1 MINRA
6 KQIYKKLFN
15 RDDFWVSSVTG
26 GHDAG
31 TPHAMGYKAD
41 VGGSALKESY
51 ENRVKFQQ
59 ALQAEGIGANNE
71 YDQPSAGSTGPHFD
85 LDARGTN
92 WQTGEEFGGFK
103 GGGGSSR
110 TVNAHDSGYEDRMI
124 RRLEAARADW
134 KRRKADEGN
143 TRLEGY
149 QSQIQNAGS
158 AENALSI
165 LERIKGSEK
174 DPAIYSK
181 AIQTARTYYPDAF
194 KVSNSITGTRRTG
207 SSRTNNKIVGSDGE
221 TYTKAQIRR
230 AQSAMKRFYND
241 EHITEAEQERYDNAA
256 NILKAVGLGGDG
268 DNLDNPE
275 AFTVARE
282 VWNQTQDYGKAHKW
296 LQDVYGFTYN
306 EATYYLDNME

>member
-1 MINRA
+1 
-6 KQIYKKLFN
+6 
-15 RDDFWVSSVTG
+15 
-26 GHDAG
+26 
-31 TPHAMGYKAD
+31 
-41 VGGSALKESY
+41 
-51 ENRVKFQQ
+51 
-59 ALQAEGIGANNE
+59 
-71 YDQPSAGSTGPHFD
+71 
-85 LDARGTN
+85 
-92 WQTGEEFGGFK
+92 
-103 GGGGSSR
+103 
-110 TVNAHDSGYEDRMI
+110 MI
-124 RRLEAARADW
+124 RRLEAARSDW
-134 KRRKADEGN
+134 NRRKADEGN
-143 TRLEGY
+143 TRLQGY